1 MNAFTL
7 ENPVFVIYAIAASLM
22 VLKLMGQ
29 GWMTVTRMISSDAGL
44 LNPEDLQTGPAN
56 RNPRPSQLELND
68 FVERSRRIH
77 RNDLENIPGF
87 LAAGLLFVAVGPSV
101 LLAAILMTAF
111 VVARLLHT
119 AAYVTQQRHEIR
131 ATFYSVGSL
140 VVIYMALH
148 VLVVALFHL

>member
-7 ENPVFVIYAIAASLM
+7 ENPVFVIYAVAASLM

-29 GWMTVTRMISSDAGL
+29 GWMTVARMIRSDAGM
-44 LNPEDLQTGPAN
+44 LNPEDLQAGPAN
-56 RNPRPSQLELND
+56 RNPRPSQLDLND

-87 LAAGLLFVAVGPSV
+87 LAAGLLFVAARPST

-111 VVARLLHT
+111 VLARVLHT
-119 AAYVTQQRHEIR
+119 AAYETQQRHEIR